1 MKTHRKRLLS
11 LLLVLGL
18 LCSQYP
24 ILTFANV
31 DPYHAEKPSDAGS
44 ITPISEVYINPL
56 YADVLTEED
65 LLKPSE
71 AELQEESSEGA
82 SGRRSLSAARSAEEP
97 EYYTNIDD
105 AAKYVREQMK
115 ARSESIT
122 VKYQTTGSYDDLLK
136 EIVNAAMI
144 HTGVS
149 TEGDYLR
156 CQYGGCTIG
165 GSVSTSGDTHY
176 LTITYTMTYY
186 TSAEQEA
193 ALTEAIN
200 TLVQE
205 LDLNRKSDYEKIKA
219 VYDYITDNVEYDYEN
234 LDNDEYKLKYTAY
247 AALMNKTAVCQGF
260 SNLLY
265 RLLLECHVDCR
276 IISGM
281 GHSER
286 HAWNIVK
293 IGDRY
298 YNVDATWDINYKEDD
313 DYHYFLL
320 NEQSFEN
327 HSRDDEYKTESF
339 SASYPM
345 SEDNFTLSPSDLL
358 NPLFSKHTLLLSSEI
373 GVCFRVTFPENFD
386 PEGCR
391 MDFVAAD
398 GRKGSMDFSEA
409 EVIENSTDRYFT
421 FDINALELAEKITA
435 TLHYGDNQ
443 TISNT
448 YSAMDYIQTIQG
460 ATMLNNIK
468 LFYLVDALQAYGYY
482 LQDSGWT
489 DDKPSH
495 TRIPEPVLKLNKDSI
510 SQVKTKLTEYTEY
523 NITKDYGTSGIT
535 DSKISLTLN
544 AKTAI
549 NIFVKPG
556 EGETILSE
564 GYKTAAINN
573 ETYYQFSENG
583 IGPKN
588 LGKAYPISVK
598 TDQGTATITASA
610 MSYVNKLLTNG
621 TLDDNKNLAMV
632 AYFNYYWV
640 AKDYK

>member
-1 MKTHRKRLLS
+1 MKIHRKQLLS

-24 ILTFANV
+24 ILTFAN
-31 DPYHAEKPSDAGS
+31 DGAYRTEKSFGTDS
-44 ITPISEVYINPL
+44 ITSISEVYINPL
-56 YADVLTEED
+56 YADVLTEDD

-82 SGRRSLSAARSAEEP
+82 SGRRSLSTAKFTDEP
-97 EYYTNIDD
+97 EYYTNIKD
-105 AAKYVREQMK
+105 AAEYFREQMK

-122 VKYQTTGSYDDLLK
+122 VPYQITGSYETLSEDISN
-136 EIVNAAMI
+136 EAMV
-144 HTGVS
+144 HTGKP

-156 CQYGGCTIG
+156 FQYGGWE
-165 GSVSTSGDTHY
+165 SSTSGYSSGDTYY

-193 ALTEAIN
+193 ELTEAIN
-200 TLVQE
+200 NLVQE
-205 LDLNRKSDYEKIKA
+205 LDLDRKSDYEKIKA
-219 VYDYITDNVEYDYEN
+219 VYDYITDNVTYDYEN
-234 LDNDEYKLKYTAY
+234 LDNDDYTLKATAY
-247 AALMNKTAVCQGF
+247 AALMNKTAVCQGY

-276 IISGM
+276 IISGT
-281 GHSER
+281 GNGEN
-286 HAWNIVK
+286 HAWNIVN
-293 IGDRY
+293 IGERY

-327 HSRDDEYKTESF
+327 HSRDDEYTTESF
-339 SASYPM
+339 SALYPM
-345 SEDNFTLSPSDLL
+345 SDVNFTLSPSDLQ
-358 NPLFSKHTLLLSSEI
+358 NPLISQHSLLLSSEI
-373 GVCFRVTFPENFD
+373 GVRFHVTFPENFNS
-386 PEGCR
+386 EGCR

-495 TRIPEPVLKLNKDSI
+495 TRIPEPVLKLNDDSI
-510 SQVKTKLTEYTEY
+510 SQVKTQLTEY
-523 NITKDYGTSGIT
+523 NVTKDYGTSGIT

-564 GYKTAAINN
+564 GYKTATINN

-598 TDQGTATITASA
+598 TNQGTATITASA
-610 MSYVNKLLTNG
+610 MSYVKALLDNNTVEENKQ
-621 TLDDNKNLAMV
+621 LAMA
-632 AYFNYYWV
+632 AYFYYYQ
-640 AKDYK
+640 AAIDY